1 MLPNSHFPPGFPQS
15 ITVHTVRKWLHKLG
29 FSPKSSKKG
38 LYFDGHES
46 GNVVEYRKLYLRK
59 HEILQST
66 HLPPPACFS
75 GQTEESIGNVN
86 SEKRLVLI
94 YHDESVFQ
102 ANDAQSW
109 QWAEE
114 NKITLRPKTQGRG
127 LMISNFIKSME
138 GY

>member
-1 MLPNSHFPPGFPQS
+1 MNLDLIPNSHLPPGFPPS
-15 ITVHTVRKWLHKLG
+15 ITVHTARKWLHKPG

-38 LYFDGHES
+38 LYFDGHER
-46 GNVVEYRKLYLRK
+46 GDMVEYRKLYLRK
-59 HEILQST
+59 LEILQST

-75 GQTEESIGNVN
+75 GHTEESIGNVS

-94 YHDESVFQ
+94 YYDESVFH

-114 NKITLRPKTQGRG
+114 DKITIHPKSQG
-127 LMISNFIKSME
+127 
-138 GY
+138 